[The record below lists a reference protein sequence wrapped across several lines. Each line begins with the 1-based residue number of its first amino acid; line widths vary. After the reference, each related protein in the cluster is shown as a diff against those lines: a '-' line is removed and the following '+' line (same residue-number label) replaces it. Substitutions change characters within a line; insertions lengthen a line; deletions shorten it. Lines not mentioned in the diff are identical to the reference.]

1 MLPKQHRLPGHL
13 VYKTLNSTTAY
24 HSPLFSLKILKLK
37 KDTQPSMIG
46 FIISTKLSKLAVQ
59 RNRIKRQLKAAIY
72 PQLKNLHPNYQLVL
86 LAKHPIKTASFI
98 EIKKTLNNLL
108 ITAQVL
114 TNEKNN
120 SKAN

>member
-1 MLPKQHRLPGHL
+1 
-13 VYKTLNSTTAY
+13 
-24 HSPLFSLKILKLK
+24 
-37 KDTQPSMIG
+37 MIG